1 MTFLSTHPIYQL
13 SPPAIDKENAV
24 IKNVLI
30 IQEGEARGHDL
41 FLNQQFL
48 DDVVKLGNQKT
59 NGVKARFGHPN
70 MCSTALGT
78 FIGRYKN
85 FHKIGTLVYADFYLD
100 ASAKISPNGNL
111 FDYILQLAETNP
123 DTFGSSI
130 AFKPGKT
137 ITLSEKD
144 PTTNETMLKSYATIE
159 LLHAVDLVDDPA
171 ATNGLFSQ
179 FHADDL
185 SFIATTFLDQNPLIV
200 QSFINDPS
208 IFFEFISKYFNRN
221 NMNLPENFKT
231 FIDKIAL
238 LFQTPEPLPDPLPD
252 PLPEPQPQ
260 PLIDPSMMPDTE
272 PSPEPLPQ
280 PSPQP
285 ALEPS
290 PLPNPEPSIEP
301 VPVPQPEPNP
311 QPQMLPVE
319 FAALSNQIIQLQNDL
334 LLKDAKIQELES
346 KLNVSANDINQLQ
359 TDIDILNATKSTPSN
374 IADPALSL
382 SKKSIEDNSGK
393 LLLNELS
400 HQDRLKLKSKN

>member
-1 MTFLSTHPIYQL
+1 MTFLSTNPIYQL

-85 FHKIGTLVYADFYLD
+85 FHKIGSLVYADFHLD

-144 PTTNETMLKSYATIE
+144 PATDETIQKSYATIE

-200 QSFINDPS
+200 KSFIDDPS

-221 NMNLPENFKT
+221 NMNLPENFKS
-231 FIDKIAL
+231 FIDKISL

-252 PLPEPQPQ
+252 PEPIPEPIPLPEPAP
-260 PLIDPSMMPDTE
+260 DPSPL
-272 PSPEPLPQ
+272 PSPEPLP
-280 PSPQP
+280 
-285 ALEPS
+285 E
-290 PLPNPEPSIEP
+290 PNPEPDPEP

-311 QPQMLPVE
+311 QPQMLPEE
-319 FAALSNQIIQLQNDL
+319 FAVLSNQITDLKNDL
-334 LLKDAKIQELES
+334 LLKDEKNQELET
-346 KLNVSANDINQLQ
+346 KLISSSNEINQLQ
-359 TDIDILNATKSTPSN
+359 TDIDILNASKSIPSN
-374 IADPALSL
+374 IADPSLSL
-382 SKKSIEDNSGK
+382 SNKIDKDNSGK

-400 HQDRLKLKSKN
+400 HHDRLKLKSKK